1 MSWDTSRSTS
11 PLPRE
16 ALRRAGHQVRCVDL
30 SVEMLE
36 QSVCDWAEAVAFS
49 VPMHTAMRLAVQMA
63 GELRAAYTGLPICF
77 YGLYAA
83 VGRDRTVGRVADR
96 VIAGE
101 YEPALVAWID
111 ELDGGTA
118 AREPVRIELG
128 RTRFHLPARDLLP
141 PLHPY
146 AHLEVA
152 GEHRLVGYVEASH
165 GCRHRC
171 RHCPIPTIYDGRFR
185 IVDQEVLLADV
196 AQLVEMGA
204 QHITFGDADFLNGVH
219 HSMRV
224 VRAMHARFPDL
235 TFDITAKVEHLL
247 AHPDLWTEL
256 REAGLLFVVSAF
268 ETTNDEILRLLDK
281 GHTVADE
288 VEAIELLRRSGVEI
302 RPSWLPFTPW
312 TTADDLAD
320 ILEFISQHHLDVDPV
335 QLTIR
340 LLIPEGSLVLDVAG
354 DPSLS
359 GFLRPRTPHLAL
371 ALRGPG
377 SRSAAGAAG
386 RPGRGGSR
394 TRSGQ
399 LLSLAEHRARDR
411 RSHRSARRWHPGRLD
426 GGKATAHRAVVL
438 LSGTHREPV
447 WLRSSAGRD
456 RVAWVPAGPP
466 RRLLGHQMGDEPA
479 TGQPRHFLERSRF
492 FEQMGRSRNDRQLD

>member
-1 MSWDTSRSTS
+1 MTSMNVLLVSTYELGHQPLHVAS
-11 PLPRE
+11 PAE

-118 AREPVRIELG
+118 GREPVRIELG

-185 IVDQEVLLADV
+185 IVDQEVVLADV

-204 QHITFGDADFLNGVH
+204 QHITFGDPDFLNGVH

-340 LLIPEGSLVLDVAG
+340 LLIPEGSLVLDVPEILPYLDSYDPELLTWRWHSADPEVDLLQARLADLVEEGVERGVDNFSLLQSIGREIEEATDRPVDGIPAG
-354 DPSLS
+354 STE
-359 GFLRPRTPHLAL
+359 GRPRLT
-371 ALRGPG
+371 
-377 SRSAAGAAG
+377 
-386 RPGRGGSR
+386 
-394 TRSGQ
+394 
-399 LLSLAEHRARDR
+399 
-411 RSHRSARRWHPGRLD
+411 
-426 GGKATAHRAVVL
+426 
-438 LSGTHREPV
+438 EP
-447 WLRSSAGRD
+447 W
-456 RVAWVPAGPP
+456 
-466 RRLLGHQMGDEPA
+466 
-479 TGQPRHFLERSRF
+479 FC
-492 FEQMGRSRNDRQLD
+492 